1 MTANAPKPNTVPIKK
16 FVAPA
21 PANQKT
27 TEKPKYDSEVKT
39 IVEAPSKPPIVK
51 KPFVRKPHLT
61 DRPFKD
67 NAGLQALREKMQK
80 DQQRRN
86 QRSRVN
92 IKSK

>member
-21 PANQKT
+21 PANKKMA
-27 TEKPKYDSEVKT
+27 EKPTYDAENKT
-39 IVEAPSKPPIVK
+39 VVEAPSKPPVAK

-61 DRPFKD
+61 DRPFR
-67 NAGLQALREKMQK
+67 NNPEFVALQEKLREEDRK
-80 DQQRRN
+80 RTR
-86 QRSRVN
+86 RSRVN